1 MIIYIIQIII
11 TSLIL
16 LLMAKIVKGVEIDNW
31 GAALFASVIL
41 GLVNAFVRPLMVW
54 LTIPL
59 TVITMGLF
67 LLVINALMLQL
78 VAALSPGVRISGF
91 GKAVLGSIVLTIL
104 NLLAFMLFGVF
115 QG

>member
-1 MIIYIIQIII
+1 MAFVIQLII

-31 GAALFASVIL
+31 FSALFAAVVL
-41 GLVNAFVRPLMVW
+41 GFVNAFVKPLMVW

-59 TVITMGLF
+59 TLITMGLF

-91 GKAVLGSIVLTIL
+91 GQALLGSIVLTFL
-104 NLLAFMLFGVF
+104 NLLVLTVLGF
-115 QG
+115 

>member
-1 MIIYIIQIII
+1 MIAYIIQIII
-11 TSLIL
+11 TSLVL
-16 LLMAKIVKGVEIDNW
+16 LLMAKIVKGVEIDSW
-31 GAALFASVIL
+31 GSALFAAVIL
-41 GLVNAFVRPLMVW
+41 GLVNAFVKPLMVL

-78 VAALSPGVRISGF
+78 VAVMSPGVNISGF

-104 NLLAFMLFGVF
+104 NLLVLTILV
-115 QG
+115 

>member
-1 MIIYIIQIII
+1 MAFVIQIII
-11 TSLIL
+11 TSLVL

-31 GAALFASVIL
+31 LSALFAAVVL
-41 GLVNAFVRPLMVW
+41 GFVNAFVKPLMVW

-59 TVITMGLF
+59 TLITMGLF

-91 GKAVLGSIVLTIL
+91 GQALLGSIVLTFL
-104 NLLAFMLFGVF
+104 NLLVLTVLGF
-115 QG
+115 

>member
-1 MIIYIIQIII
+1 MMVYIIQIVI

-16 LLMAKIVKGVEIDNW
+16 LLMAKIVKGVEIDSW
-31 GAALFASVIL
+31 GSAVLASVIL
-41 GLVNAFVRPLMVW
+41 GLVNAFVKPLMVW

-91 GKAVLGSIVLTIL
+91 GQAILGSIVLTIL
-104 NLLAFMLFGVF
+104 NLLAIMLLGL
-115 QG
+115 G